1 MVELL
6 RKVKQDMR
14 TPIEKLS
21 KKNLRYI
28 TGGRVWLLREGTGSG
43 TGDPTKCCCDGTI
56 VDCPYHP
63 DLR

>member
-14 TPIEKLS
+14 VPIEKLS

-28 TGGRVWLLREGTGSG
+28 TGGNGDCSLSNPGSASTGSG

-56 VDCPYHP
+56 VCCD
-63 DLR
+63 